1 VYLPGAADETAA
13 GPAEAGRWLA
23 PAGGPVYNISLRVE
37 VDARGATR
45 EDGERIGQVTADR
58 IRQVI
63 EEFVQ
68 ADWYAV
74 ALQEV

>member
-1 VYLPGAADETAA
+1 MFSFALATVAPHAGAWVETG
-13 GPAEAGRWLA
+13 GPA
-23 PAGGPVYNISLRVE
+23 YNISLRVE
-37 VDARGATR
+37 VDARGATA
-45 EDGERIGQVTADR
+45 DDAERIGEVTADR